1 MDTIKILNLVR
12 STRQMSLPY
21 FGNVEVKSYKTEQV
35 VDAVTQID
43 QDIEFFLKKELSA
56 LTPDTTFVGEEF
68 GGDRSKNFGS
78 WILLMGLDILFVA
91 FRIAQPSW
99 L

>member
-43 QDIEFFLKKELSA
+43 QDIEFFFKKGTQCLNS
-56 LTPDTTFVGEEF
+56 
-68 GGDRSKNFGS
+68 RYNFCWGRV
-78 WILLMGLDILFVA
+78 W
-91 FRIAQPSW
+91 W
-99 L
+99 